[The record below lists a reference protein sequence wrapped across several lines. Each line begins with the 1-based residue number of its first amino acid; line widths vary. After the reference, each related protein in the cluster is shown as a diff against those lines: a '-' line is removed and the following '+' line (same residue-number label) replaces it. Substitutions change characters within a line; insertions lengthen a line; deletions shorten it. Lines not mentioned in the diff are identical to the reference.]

1 MFYLLRTLQSASL
14 LQLRATPKKENAPPP
29 LVRSPD
35 RMSPP
40 KSNKCRRRRHR
51 SIALRLF
58 CHVSKQRRQCSLSQ
72 SVARSRSRFHEG
84 GNDCEQKTN
93 DGYIV
98 GSKEG
103 TQPTTFGFQIS
114 FLLLVT
120 GCTIGLLVLVDNN
133 DWTCLAR
140 PTSGQWARIGTST
153 GAKLKKW

>member
-1 MFYLLRTLQSASL
+1 
-14 LQLRATPKKENAPPP
+14 
-29 LVRSPD
+29 
-35 RMSPP
+35 MSPP

-93 DGYIV
+93 DGYV
-98 GSKEG
+98 VRSKEG
-103 TQPTTFGFQIS
+103 TQPTTFGIQIS

-120 GCTIGLLVLVDNN
+120 KLRNGTPKRQFRNCVS
-133 DWTCLAR
+133 R
-140 PTSGQWARIGTST
+140 RIMFRNFEHVQNIECHLQT
-153 GAKLKKW
+153 AKLGSAFSGCWTPSSPCQYRIMQIPFLWSKIG